1 MRLAD
6 YTRGRDNNFNLI
18 RIAAALAVLVSHSF
32 PLALGSKAVEPLGNL
47 VGMSLGG
54 VAVDIFFFTSG
65 FLVTASLLTRQNVK
79 QFAWARILRIYP
91 ALIVV
96 VLLSVFGVGLFF
108 TTQPATAYLADA
120 KIYKYLLKSSTL
132 IAGVN
137 HLLPGVFENNPFKD
151 AVNGSLWTMP
161 YEVKMYIIL
170 ACVWSIARLIP
181 ANKVKVFKIVLVLSA
196 AVSGILLLLVHF
208 KVVNTGGY
216 FLKFFYMFF
225 SGASFYI
232 LRDKIALSHALFFLF
247 FLLLLVGALFNK
259 HLFFVS
265 YALVLGYCILY
276 LAYIPSGTIRKY
288 NELGDFSYGIYVYAF
303 PVQQSIAALIP
314 GVSAPAM
321 MLYSSTV
328 TLTLAVLS
336 WLFVEKKALHLK
348 EGWLNDRTSFA
359 FPLCMPRSKN

>member
-6 YTRGRDNNFNLI
+6 YTQSRDNNFNLI

-32 PLALGSKAVEPLGNL
+32 PLALGSKAVEPLVDL
-47 VGMSLGG
+47 AGMSLGG

-65 FLVTASLLTRQNVK
+65 FLVTASLLTRQSVK

-108 TTQPATAYLADA
+108 TTQPTTTYLADA
-120 KIYKYLLKSSTL
+120 KIYKYLLKCSTL
-132 IAGVN
+132 ITGVN
-137 HLLPGVFENNPFKD
+137 QHLPGVFENNPFKNS
-151 AVNGSLWTMP
+151 VNGSLWTMP

-170 ACVWSIARLIP
+170 ACVWSIVRLIP

-196 AVSGILLLLVHF
+196 AISGILLLLVHF
-208 KVVNTGGY
+208 HVVNTGGKS
-216 FLKFFYMFF
+216 LKFFYMFF

-232 LRDKIALSHALFFLF
+232 LRDKIALSHTFFFL

-265 YALVLGYCILY
+265 YVLVLGYCILY
-276 LAYIPSGTIRKY
+276 LAYIPSGIVRKY
-288 NELGDFSYGIYVYAF
+288 NDLGDFSYGIYVYAF
-303 PVQQSIAALIP
+303 PVQQSVAALIP
-314 GVSAPAM
+314 GVSVPVM
-321 MLYSSTV
+321 MLYSSVV

-336 WLFVEKKALHLK
+336 WSFVEKKALHLK
-348 EGWLNDRTSFA
+348 EGWLNHRTSFA